1 MSDIL
6 PSHLTCGLQSLILFC
21 GRRFS
26 KILLLPVS
34 MIECWLS
41 SMLSKHDKV
50 RRSLECPVE
59 GSIVA
64 EHQWSQINF
73 PISCRQFENLLQVV
87 VNFSVCRF
95 FLAKELWKPTSGLG
109 IQFHRFVQLD
119 RDFVAEFF
127 FSIYDDF
134 SRYSISTNPFGE
146 NSFCHSF
153 CCSVRNGH

>member
-1 MSDIL
+1 ML
-6 PSHLTCGLQSLILFC
+6 AVC
-21 GRRFS
+21 
-26 KILLLPVS
+26 
-34 MIECWLS
+34 
-41 SMLSKHDKV
+41 MLSKHDKV

-134 SRYSISTNPFGE
+134 VGTPYRQIHLAKIAFATVSAVLSEMATNSAYFE
-146 NSFCHSF
+146 TA
-153 CCSVRNGH
+153 SVKLKMYLLLLPEATGAAIMSKCTR